1 MNSFQRTI
9 KYIAIGFA
17 VLLAVGIISAIIQVG
32 VIIASVVSGG
42 VAFHNT
48 ETVDFSEAFTNVNSL
63 EVSNSTGQL
72 TILEGDTFKVET
84 ENVSKN
90 FEAEVTKDGT
100 LKILDNNKN
109 INFLWFRFNG
119 INNPNSKIT
128 IYLPK
133 EFIAKEVK
141 LDTGAGNVDISGI
154 QTEYLLLSAGAGNMN
169 GTDITAKRAKI
180 DGGVGN
186 INLENVNFQSS
197 DFDCGVGNLT
207 VEGTLLG
214 KNEFDCG
221 VGDVNLNL
229 TGNIDDYDVKAD
241 AGVGNI
247 RLNGDK
253 ISSEYHNSNNASNS
267 IDIDGGLGNVTIEI
281 RQ

>member
-9 KYIAIGFA
+9 KYIAVGFA
-17 VLLAVGIISAIIQVG
+17 VLLAIAIISVIIKVG

-42 VAFHNT
+42 AAFHKT

-63 EVSNSTGQL
+63 EVNNSTGQL

-90 FEAEVTKDGT
+90 FEAKVTKDGT

-141 LDTGAGNVDISGI
+141 VDTGAGNVDISGL
-154 QTEYLLLSAGAGNMN
+154 QTEYLLLSAGAGNIN
-169 GTDITAKRAKI
+169 GTNIAAEIAKI

-186 INLENVNFQSS
+186 INLEKVSFQGS
-197 DFDCGVGNLT
+197 DFNCGVGNLT

-214 KNEFDCG
+214 NNEFDCG
-221 VGDVNLNL
+221 VGDVNLNI
-229 TGNIDDYDVKAD
+229 TGNINDYDVKAD
-241 AGVGNI
+241 AGIGNI

-253 ISSEYHNSNNASNS
+253 LSSEYHNNNNASNS

-281 RQ
+281 R